1 MGNSNPWDSMG
12 LEAIILILSNSRELG
27 GGIMADIIKVQGTQI
42 SLVLRNQKDYI
53 SLTDIAK
60 HRNPETP
67 ADIV

>member
-1 MGNSNPWDSMG
+1 
-12 LEAIILILSNSRELG
+12 
-27 GGIMADIIKVQGTQI
+27 MADIIKVQGTQI